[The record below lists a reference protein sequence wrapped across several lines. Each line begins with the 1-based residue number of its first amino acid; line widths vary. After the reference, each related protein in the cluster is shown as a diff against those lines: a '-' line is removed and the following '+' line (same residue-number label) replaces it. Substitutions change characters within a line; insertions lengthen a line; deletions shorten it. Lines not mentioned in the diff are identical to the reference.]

1 MTPTISHGRHPY
13 YQTLTY
19 STGNTQVLT
28 FPVWVN
34 STSQRACLAY
44 FLGEWDSK
52 YDSAHLSTSMC
63 VCAREGACMCGQ
75 VCESSCA
82 TKTDL
87 IEDWWRAPNVLSV
100 CILTHSS
107 GGWKRRLT
115 ADIHSHTHSHLRPR
129 VMDMGEQCMC
139 RSNYMLHPSR
149 SPLIKQWR
157 LIYGPE
163 PCLQWCRDKGKL
175 NNVHFSASPI
185 AKVNFIQLTFMCMYA
200 CFHVTCTWMK
210 PEQRILTTDVAD
222 SRSILTLNSRLSTGE
237 ERAPWLQLWIL
248 QKKKKSKTN
257 CQLEKKKKL
266 LLHRYE
272 IYAHIHVHRPSLG
285 S

>member
-1 MTPTISHGRHPY
+1 MIRLIWAR
-13 YQTLTY
+13 QC
-19 STGNTQVLT
+19 VC
-28 FPVWVN
+28 V
-34 STSQRACLAY
+34 
-44 FLGEWDSK
+44 
-52 YDSAHLSTSMC
+52 C

-129 VMDMGEQCMC
+129 VMDISEQCMC

-175 NNVHFSASPI
+175 NNVHFSASLI
-185 AKVNFIQLTFMCMYA
+185 AKVNFIQPTFMCMSA
-200 CFHVTCTWMK
+200 CFHVVHAHEWSANKEFSQPTW
-210 PEQRILTTDVAD
+210 LTVD
-222 SRSILTLNSRLSTGE
+222 
-237 ERAPWLQLWIL
+237 QF
-248 QKKKKSKTN
+248 
-257 CQLEKKKKL
+257 
-266 LLHRYE
+266 
-272 IYAHIHVHRPSLG
+272 
-285 S
+285 